1 MQTLK
6 GFCFYEILIDLNLT
20 PVPVAEEFGFEDSK
34 ECVLKLV
41 QRGSCGV
48 IQQ

>member
-20 PVPVAEEFGFEDSK
+20 PVPVAEEFCFEDSK